1 MTAELKEYY
10 RELDKHLNC
19 PRKLRQGFK
28 KETQRMADELVNSH
42 PDAAPEDVSAFLGD
56 PAALAES
63 FQATI
68 EPEVLSQYRKRRTW
82 GLRLALAGLVLVL
95 CAGGGLGWAKWSE
108 YAQYR
113 DMFDD
118 IKDADL
124 VIIQHGPEKISEEEA
139 RTLFEEAG
147 VPFPGDGE

>member
-10 RELDKHLNC
+10 RELDRHLNC
-19 PRKLRQGFK
+19 PRKLRLGFK

-42 PDAAPEDVSAFLGD
+42 PAAAPEDVSAFLGD

-82 GLRLALAGLVLVL
+82 GLRLALTGLVLAL
-95 CAGGGLGWAKWSE
+95 CVGGGLGWAKWSE

-113 DMFDD
+113 DMFDE
-118 IKDADL
+118 IQDADL
-124 VIIQHGPEKISEEEA
+124 VIIQHGPEKISEEEYYA
-139 RTLFEEAG
+139 IREDAG
-147 VPFPGDGE
+147 VPLPTDGQ